1 MINYKADILPLENAG
16 VSDAD
21 IAAHLNS
28 KTQNFIPSDSARYIL
43 EDNAAVLKD
52 AVTGEKF
59 GTLISHY
66 NSLPADD
73 LGRALIA
80 FFIDRAYEGEYI
92 DTSVYPRSV
101 QFKSVCDGLPE
112 SLHAVCS
119 ALVAAGGGRP
129 HSDVLESDIAT
140 LRSESNA
147 ADQAAAEAAA
157 QLEAER
163 EAARIA
169 QEEMEAILY
178 NYNALHNQHIQPL
191 RFSLETDVNVWK
203 AAIQQMANELS

>member
-1 MINYKADILPLENAG
+1 MLNYKTDILPLENAG

-28 KTQNFIPSDSARYIL
+28 KTSNFIPSVEARYIL

-59 GTLISHY
+59 GSLISHY

-73 LGRALIA
+73 AGRALIA
-80 FFIDRAYEGEYI
+80 FFIERAYEGDYI

-101 QFKSVCDGLPE
+101 QFKAVCDSLPE
-112 SLHAVCS
+112 ALHPVCS

-129 HSDVLESDIAT
+129 HSDVSESEIAT
-140 LRSESNA
+140 LRSDSLA

-157 QLEAER
+157 QFEAEQ
-163 EAARIA
+163 EAARVA
-169 QEEMEAILY
+169 QDAMEAILES
-178 NYNALHNQHIQPL
+178 YNALHNQHIQPL
-191 RFSLETDVNVWK
+191 RMSVETDVNVWK